1 MFNFAVRSVSNRV
14 GNRSVVIV
22 PPEGDLKSIWD
33 SEMCSCFIYVTV
45 KLVLGTTRRSVIDS
59 CITHV
64 SSFPPET
71 VGHENCLRS
80 VGWRLRGRTWAE
92 WVSRTL
98 AAASSF
104 LFLLPHLFPAQAL
117 PKRQWNTSKRCPSA
131 NGTYPSVAQAPIEH
145 TLDTRVINTHINS
158 LDTHIM
164 NTHNPTQD
172 THDMNTHIRSREKHH
187 NEKKI
192 HIRSPSRDTWNGG
205 GHTTENRGV
214 ETYAYMHTT

>member
-14 GNRSVVIV
+14 RNRSVVIV

-131 NGTYPSVAQAPIEH
+131 NRTHTRHTCNQYTHQFSRYTYNEY
-145 TLDTRVINTHINS
+145 
-158 LDTHIM
+158 
-164 NTHNPTQD
+164 TQ
-172 THDMNTHIRSREKHH
+172 SY
-187 NEKKI
+187 
-192 HIRSPSRDTWNGG
+192 S
-205 GHTTENRGV
+205 GHTWHEYTHSFSG
-214 ETYAYMHTT
+214 ETS